1 MVDEACNLRRTL
13 LIVHHSHGWRTT
25 RMAQAIA
32 DAARQ
37 TDAVEVRCKNA
48 QDASLDDLLAADAYL
63 FGTPETFGSMAGL
76 LKDFFERTFYP
87 AQGLL
92 VGRPYAI
99 FVCAGNDGHGAIRSI
114 QSIARGYGWKE
125 VQAPL
130 LVPSQ
135 EIDSRLQ
142 DCEELGTT
150 MALALSM
157 GLY

>member
-1 MVDEACNLRRTL
+1 MRTTL

-32 DAARQ
+32 AAALR
-37 TDAVEVRCKNA
+37 TAAVEVVSKNA
-48 QDASLDDLLAADAYL
+48 NEANLDDLLAADAYL

-76 LKDFFERTFYP
+76 LKDFFERTYYP

-92 VGRPYAI
+92 LGRPYAI
-99 FVCAGNDGHGAIRSI
+99 FVCAGNDGQGAIRSI

-130 LVPSQ
+130 LVRSDQ
-135 EIDSRLQ
+135 VDARLQ